1 MDTIWCEENENDRL
15 RKKKLPFNKSER
27 MYNYNRTGCPFYTNE
42 AIEKTGEAIANVVS
56 ELISK
61 IKQRDAVDLLQEI
74 KNQIGEMQT
83 YKLFSDDNEK
93 YINRDEVL
101 TLLDKKIKE
110 CSE

>member
-1 MDTIWCEENENDRL
+1 MIGCTKRNCPLIN
-15 RKKKLPFNKSER
+15 PSECIIT
-27 MYNYNRTGCPFYTNE
+27 TGCPFYTNE

-74 KNQIGEMQT
+74 KNQISKMQT

-93 YINRDEVL
+93 YISRDEVL
-101 TLLDKKIKE
+101 QIIDEKIKE
-110 CSE
+110 CLE